1 MHYSLWPWSPQDW
14 AGEERGKTST
24 DAGSFYRLTGQD
36 LTLLLQVHMANQS
49 WQPINR
55 CIVCTSVFSVGLG
68 WLEFIL
74 FIFLWFDHW
83 IRLGLL
89 FTLVKQL
96 KMWLWIQNRHHT
108 DSGRGCYL
116 SSASRN
122 NVHHLLHAF
131 NSHIYNF
138 RLMLN
143 YRSHTKTLS
152 SSGKHPLRSYGLSC
166 YKCKCWI
173 KTTVQLF
180 DLLNNLNILTSVMR
194 LFFFIFLGRF
204 SLEI

>member
-1 MHYSLWPWSPQDW
+1 MVPSGLSWR
-14 AGEERGKTST
+14 GEGEN
-24 DAGSFYRLTGQD
+24 F
-36 LTLLLQVHMANQS
+36 
-49 WQPINR
+49 NR
-55 CIVCTSVFSVGLG
+55 CWIFLSSYWPGFNSPPPSSHGQSELTDHKQMYCVYCVLCWVGLT
-68 WLEFIL
+68 WVY
-74 FIFLWFDHW
+74 FIFFYDL
-83 IRLGLL
+83 IIELGLGY
-89 FTLVKQL
+89 FFPLVKQL

-138 RLMLN
+138 CLMLN

-152 SSGKHPLRSYGLSC
+152 SSGKHPLRSYGHSC